1 MNRLE
6 RALFATLWTLPALL
20 MPVAAAIAQAPPP
33 PAPRMPEA
41 RLLEPREVQP
51 GEVVGF
57 HPRVHGDWIGVGG
70 SREADGVQ
78 RGSLHLF
85 ARRDGAWRHAQ
96 RLVSPAPGRGG
107 DAFGAQIALGP
118 DTLAVGDFVAEH
130 DGQVVGAVHLYALVD
145 GTWQPTQTLHMS
157 APRERAGFGAALDL
171 DGDTLVVGEAEALAI
186 GGWGDNRALHVFERK
201 DGRWRPSATI
211 ERPESLQ
218 VAAEKREKAQAE
230 QGTARHAGFGAHFD
244 LDGDRL
250 AVSAMGADALLLYR
264 RTEGAW
270 RLVQRIDDPGEDA
283 GFARTVAFAG
293 DTLVVAALRG
303 KGRVA
308 DTGVA
313 HVYREAEGRWSLAQ
327 TLSLPNGQTLD
338 MFGHWVAAD
347 PDTILVGAQM
357 RLMNA
362 GLAYAYRRTDAGWAL
377 DAVLN
382 PPEAWR
388 RRMTAYALDLDAH
401 TAVLSP
407 GNELLAGGPLQPPGP
422 GGVYVVDLAP
432 PPAAAGG
439 T

>member
-1 MNRLE
+1 MKCQE
-6 RALFATLWTLPALL
+6 RTLFATLWTIAVALAPL
-20 MPVAAAIAQAPPP
+20 STAIAQTPTP

-51 GEVVGF
+51 GEVVGY

-70 SREADGVQ
+70 SREADGVR
-78 RGSLHLF
+78 RGSLHLY

-118 DTLAVGDFVAEH
+118 DTLAVGDFAAEQDGTVA
-130 DGQVVGAVHLYALVD
+130 GAVHLYALVD
-145 GTWQPTQTLHMS
+145 GAWQPTQTLQMA
-157 APRERAGFGAALDL
+157 APRERAGFGAYVDL

-201 DGRWRPSATI
+201 DGRWRSSATI
-211 ERPESLQ
+211 ARPESLV
-218 VAAEKREKAQAE
+218 VAAAKREKAQAD

-264 RTEGAW
+264 RKDGDW

-283 GFARTVAFAG
+283 GFARTVAFTG
-293 DTLVVAALRG
+293 DSLVVAALRG

-313 HVYREAEGRWSLAQ
+313 HVYREVDGRWSLAQ

-338 MFGHWVAAD
+338 MFGHWVAANE
-347 PDTILVGAQM
+347 DTILVGAHM
-357 RLMNA
+357 RLMTA
-362 GLAYAYRRTDAGWAL
+362 GLAYTYRRTDTGWTL
-377 DAVLN
+377 DAALN
-382 PPEAWR
+382 PPDAWR
-388 RRMTAYALDLDAH
+388 RRMTAYALDLDGH

-407 GNELLAGGPLQPPGP
+407 GNELLAGGPLQAPGP

-432 PPAAAGG
+432 SPAAAGG
-439 T
+439 S